1 VRRTGGPAVPT
12 QDLDM
17 RYRLDIFASSVVDVV
32 RFVGGWLFD
41 RVMAG
46 WDVTVIVAEF
56 PDGRPVQILGAGTLD
71 HESTLASMG
80 HRPRPQTVA
89 VASDLFGSD
98 LRVRK
103 SVLQALGDGLTEVTL
118 LGDKCPAAFGHRVD
132 PVQYQLSSAA
142 RVFKVQAL
150 MAAAAPVALA
160 GSAETFLTALTR
172 RQACLTRVTGLPGNP
187 VA

>member
-1 VRRTGGPAVPT
+1 VRRTGSPAVPT
-12 QDLDM
+12 QGLDI

-32 RFVGGWLFD
+32 TFVGGWLFD

-56 PDGRPVQILGAGTLD
+56 PDGRPVEILGAGTLD
-71 HESTLASMG
+71 LESTLASMG

-103 SVLQALGDGLTEVTL
+103 SVRCRPSV
-118 LGDKCPAAFGHRVD
+118 
-132 PVQYQLSSAA
+132 
-142 RVFKVQAL
+142 
-150 MAAAAPVALA
+150 MA
-160 GSAETFLTALTR
+160 
-172 RQACLTRVTGLPGNP
+172 
-187 VA
+187 

>member
-1 VRRTGGPAVPT
+1 MAARSLDTPERGTQAVRRTRGPALPT
-12 QDLDM
+12 EELDI
-17 RYRLDIFASSVVDVV
+17 RYRLDIFSSSVVDVV
-32 RFVGGWLFD
+32 TFVGGWLFD

-56 PDGRPVQILGAGTLD
+56 PDGRPVQILGADTLD
-71 HESTLASMG
+71 LESTLASLE

-98 LRVRK
+98 LRVRNG
-103 SVLQALGDGLTEVTL
+103 VLQALGYGMTEVTL
-118 LGDKCPAAFGHRVD
+118 WGDTCPAEFGRRVD

-142 RVFKVQAL
+142 RAFKVQAL

-160 GSAETFLTALTR
+160 GSAETFLTAR
-172 RQACLTRVTGLPGNP
+172 
-187 VA
+187 